1 MKSLTLANSNLNVSA
16 VILGLMRIGQMSD
29 ADIRK
34 LVDAA
39 LSSGI
44 NMIDHADV
52 YGKPLHHCET
62 RFAEAMQLSTSARE
76 KIVIQSKARGSLTFP
91 KPIF

>member
-1 MKSLTLANSNLNVSA
+1 LGGSGNARSDLNVSS

-29 ADIRK
+29 AEIRK

-39 LSSGI
+39 LSAGI

-52 YGKPLHHCET
+52 YGKPLHHCEA
-62 RFAEAMQLSTSARE
+62 RFGQAMQLSPADRAR
-76 KIVIQSKARGSLTFP
+76 S
-91 KPIF
+91 